1 MAAYDK
7 QEALSQPEGIAIRD
21 NLFQNSFLIF
31 TGIFNWLPYAKD
43 CMITI
48 VFPSGL
54 REKAPALAYWQWDAD
69 AKGMHSK
76 AEYQGVI
83 DVLRRSSDQH
93 YIRFFK
99 GSYYFFEGQ
108 ISNPENRINLT
119 MWNEIQTDRD
129 DFKVV
134 LSFSK

>member
-1 MAAYDK
+1 MAAYHK
-7 QEALSQPEGIAIRD
+7 QGAPFQPKGIAIRD
-21 NLFQNSFLIF
+21 GLFQKSFLSF
-31 TGIFNWLPYAKD
+31 TGKFNWLPYAKD
-43 CMITI
+43 CMITV

-54 REKAPALAYWQWDAD
+54 RENAPALAYWQWDTD

-76 AEYQGVI
+76 AEPQGVI
-83 DVLRRSSDQH
+83 DVLGRSSDQP

-108 ISNPENRINLT
+108 ISDSEKVINLT
-119 MWNEIQTDRD
+119 MWNESQNNRN
-129 DFKVV
+129 DFQVV